1 MFLRMCIRKYASGRK
16 IGCIANGYCADMI
29 VFETDHPQFC
39 GRSADELIHSW
50 IFSGNTNAVRDVYV
64 DGIQLVQ
71 DHMHCSEE
79 EVGVRFRESIT
90 DLLS

>member
-1 MFLRMCIRKYASGRK
+1 MFLRMCMRKYASGRQ

-29 VFETDHPQFC
+29 VFETDHPRFC
-39 GRSADELIHSW
+39 GRSADELIDSW
-50 IFSGNTNAVRDVYV
+50 ICSGNTYAVRDVYV
-64 DGIQLVQ
+64 DRIQLGQ

-79 EVGVRFRESIT
+79 EVGVRSCESIT